1 MAVSFRRIG
10 LATVLLGAGAL
21 LGPVVFAAI
30 GAAVGTSQKTYPLV
44 SKGAVAFR
52 LVEAY
57 RARLP
62 RGRLFTSVDAP
73 KDGRECGYENAKVFP
88 GAMDQFGVSAR
99 TNRFTYYS
107 GYWVLDHWRND
118 NRNAEWVDGIGQAIA
133 EDMSAF
139 EIDFLRRCIEAT
151 AFAPICMK
159 KVAQYGNT
167 VSHFNR
173 PQTPS
178 PLLGYGS
185 EDQIVCTYVDGV
197 AARRGV
203 PLAEAPRE

>member
-10 LATVLLGAGAL
+10 FATALLGAGAL
-21 LGPVVFAAI
+21 LGPVVFAAV
-30 GAAVGTSQKTYPLV
+30 GAAVGASQKTYPSV
-44 SKGAVAFR
+44 TTGTGAFR

-62 RGRLFTSVDAP
+62 RGRLFTSVVAP
-73 KDGRECGYENAKVFP
+73 EDGRECGYENDQVFP
-88 GAMDQFGVSAR
+88 RAFDQFGVSAHTR
-99 TNRFTYYS
+99 KFTYYS
-107 GYWVLDHWRND
+107 GYWVLDQWRND
-118 NRNAEWVDGIGQAIA
+118 SRNAEWVDAIAQAIG

-159 KVAQYGNT
+159 KVAQYGNA
-167 VSHFNR
+167 VSRFNR
-173 PQTPS
+173 PQTSS
-178 PLLGYGS
+178 PFLGYGS

-203 PLAEAPRE
+203 PLAGPPRE